1 MHASSPSLMDP
12 PSTRSR
18 VQSIASTLSNE
29 VDPLVLRPTSTRG
42 SSIRPVSQSDEEGDL
57 GTLNIPPP
65 PEYDHLDWGEAPA
78 YESPVNPRDEQQLPG
93 IMRLPSIHVNIGSP
107 ITFSPITPTAPQA
120 PEESS
125 PNPSTAPTST
135 EVTEPLPTSATTLD
149 STHANSQGPTTRHAS
164 ASG

>member
-42 SSIRPVSQSDEEGDL
+42 SSIRPVSQAEEEGDL

-93 IMRLPSIHVNIGSP
+93 IMRLPSIHVNISSP
-107 ITFSPITPTAPQA
+107 ITFSPVAPTASQTL
-120 PEESS
+120 EESI
-125 PNPSTAPTST
+125 PNPPTPPTST
-135 EVTEPLPTSATTLD
+135 EVTEPLPTSTTALD
-149 STHANSQGPTTRHAS
+149 STPANSQGPATGHATS
-164 ASG
+164 S